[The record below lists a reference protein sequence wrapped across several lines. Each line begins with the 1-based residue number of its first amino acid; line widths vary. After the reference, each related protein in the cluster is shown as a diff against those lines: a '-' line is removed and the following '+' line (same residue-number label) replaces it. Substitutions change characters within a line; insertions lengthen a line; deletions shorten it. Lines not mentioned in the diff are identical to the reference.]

1 MDLAIRFVVGGF
13 VVSFVAMIGGALK
26 PKSFAGLFAAALSVA
41 LATIS
46 LTVLKKGTSYATIEA
61 KSMILGAIALLLY
74 ASLVSRAL
82 YRWNLPVVPTTSI
95 GLVAWIGLATPPNCQ
110 WRQGHSWAGIDF
122 DPRLATLSSN

>member
-46 LTVLKKGTSYATIEA
+46 LKVAIEMLRQHEQPPL
-61 KSMILGAIALLLY
+61 SG
-74 ASLVSRAL
+74 SGR
-82 YRWNLPVVPTTSI
+82 
-95 GLVAWIGLATPPNCQ
+95 GGLAFTSDRC
-110 WRQGHSWAGIDF
+110 
-122 DPRLATLSSN
+122 SSPSQSPS